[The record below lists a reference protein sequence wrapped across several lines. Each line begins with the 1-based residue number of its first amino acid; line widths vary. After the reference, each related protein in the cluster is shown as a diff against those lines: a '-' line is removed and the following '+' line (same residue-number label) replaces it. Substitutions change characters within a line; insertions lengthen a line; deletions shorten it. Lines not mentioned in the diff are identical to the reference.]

1 MFNRTRLKLTAWYLL
16 IIMVVSLTFSIVI
29 ARGVIMEVERFERM
43 QRFRIENDLR
53 NRVYFF
59 RDEDMPDGPVR
70 ILVQNPDLLTETK
83 NRVMLLLGLV
93 NGVIFIVSG
102 GLGYFLAG
110 RTLEPIKK
118 MMDDQNRFVSDA
130 SHELRTPLTS
140 LKTAFEVFL
149 RNRNPSKREAD
160 ELVRESITEVNKL
173 QNLTDSLLQLAQY
186 DKAHNGKA
194 HAEEVSLSQTVIQAV
209 RKIMP
214 VAKKKGVKIDV
225 SEIPYTVTGNKW
237 SLTDL
242 FVILLDNAVKYSNNN
257 GKVDIWAM
265 EEGGY
270 IDLSVKD
277 RGIGI
282 EKKDL
287 PFVFDRFYRADSA
300 RSKENT
306 PGYGLGL
313 SIAQKIVRE
322 HNGSIRVQSDSGVG
336 TVFTVRLP
344 LYRENSA

>member
-16 IIMVVSLTFSIVI
+16 IIMVVSLTFSVVI
-29 ARGVIMEVERFERM
+29 ARGVVMEVERFERM

-59 RDEDMPDGPVR
+59 RDETMPDGPVR

-83 NRVMLLLGLV
+83 NRVLLLLGLV
-93 NGVIFIVSG
+93 NGAIFVVSG

-110 RTLEPIKK
+110 RTLQPIRN

-149 RNRNPSKREAD
+149 RNKNPSKRETE
-160 ELVRESITEVNKL
+160 ELVRESVAEVNKL
-173 QNLTDSLLQLAQY
+173 QSLTDSLLQLAQY
-186 DKAHNGKA
+186 EKPSGKTPF
-194 HAEEVSLSQTVIQAV
+194 EEVSLSQTVIDAV
-209 RKIMP
+209 RKITP
-214 VAKKKGVKIDV
+214 IAREKGVRIDV
-225 SEIPYTVTGNKW
+225 SDIPYTVAGSRW
-237 SLTDL
+237 SLVDL
-242 FVILLDNAVKYSNNN
+242 LVILLDNAVKYSKNK
-257 GKVDIWAM
+257 GKVDVWAI
-265 EEGGY
+265 EEAGH

-282 EKKDL
+282 GKKDI
-287 PFVFDRFYRADSA
+287 PFVFDRFYRADAA
-300 RSKENT
+300 RTKENAT
-306 PGYGLGL
+306 GYGLGL
-313 SIAQKIVRE
+313 SIAQKIVKE
-322 HNGSIRVQSDSGVG
+322 HNGVLRVKSDSGVG

-344 LYRENSA
+344 LYRKNSD